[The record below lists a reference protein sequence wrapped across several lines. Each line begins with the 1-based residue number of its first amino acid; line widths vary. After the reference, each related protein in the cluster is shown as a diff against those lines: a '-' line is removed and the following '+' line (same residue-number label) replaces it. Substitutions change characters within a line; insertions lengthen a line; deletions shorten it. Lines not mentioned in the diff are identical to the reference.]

1 MLRVTFDQ
9 YSERHLSS
17 DFESSPALDDQ
28 RNEEIGML
36 CVIVLQAD
44 AEQQR
49 LAFADKGVDICVGEG
64 LGCLPL
70 PAAGSREKERNAQ

>member
-1 MLRVTFDQ
+1 MLGIAFDQ
-9 YSERHLSS
+9 YSVQDLSS
-17 DFESSPALDDQ
+17 DSESSPALDNQ

-70 PAAGSREKERNAQ
+70 PAAGSRGKERNAQ